1 MNNMEFGSSSVL
13 SLAIGNKVQ
22 VLPSVEICRSL
33 NEVSVYNQQ
42 DVCQTERLFTL
53 NEGSVCPK

>member
-1 MNNMEFGSSSVL
+1 MEFGSSSVL

>member
-13 SLAIGNKVQ
+13 SLAIGNKVRFYHQ
-22 VLPSVEICRSL
+22 WKFV
-33 NEVSVYNQQ
+33 EVSVYNQQ